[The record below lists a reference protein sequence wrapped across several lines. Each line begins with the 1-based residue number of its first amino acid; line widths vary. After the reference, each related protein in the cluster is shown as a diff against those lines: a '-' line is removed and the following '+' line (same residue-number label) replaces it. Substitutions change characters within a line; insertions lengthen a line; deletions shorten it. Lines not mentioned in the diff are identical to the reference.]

1 MIQINRI
8 QYFLFSDYPQRFKKQ
23 NNLFQ
28 YFVLFCYE
36 FSCQI
41 IRWYSHFILKERY
54 AIQKKTDDLL
64 NMSKNN
70 LGMNKAEFLVA
81 KPKKAT

>member
-1 MIQINRI
+1 
-8 QYFLFSDYPQRFKKQ
+8 
-23 NNLFQ
+23 
-28 YFVLFCYE
+28 
-36 FSCQI
+36 
-41 IRWYSHFILKERY
+41 LKERY